1 MATITFDTL
10 KFVETLE
17 NAGITREHASAAAVA
32 VREAQETALAD
43 HAKEQQEL
51 RARAVAELDT
61 KTEKAIYQLSGEMQ
75 QRFAEVDLRIERLDA
90 KFDLLEQ
97 RTHSR
102 FAFLQWMLGIL
113 IAGMMALVM
122 RAFFFPALRNAADVT
137 ADVTNA

>member
-17 NAGITREHASAAAVA
+17 NVGVERTHASALAVA
-32 VREAQETALAD
+32 VREAQKTALAD
-43 HAKEQQEL
+43 HAKDQQESST
-51 RARAVAELDT
+51 RAVAELDT

-75 QRFAEVDLRIERLDA
+75 QRFAEVDLRMERLDA

-102 FAFLQWMLGIL
+102 FSFLQWMLGVL
-113 IAGMMALVM
+113 IAGVMALVM
-122 RAFFFPALRNAADVT
+122 RAFFFPALPSVMPPM
-137 ADVTNA
+137 

>member
-17 NAGITREHASAAAVA
+17 NAGVERAHASAAAVA

-43 HAKEQQEL
+43 HAKEQQEFST
-51 RARAVAELDT
+51 RTVAELDT
-61 KTEKAIYQLSGEMQ
+61 KTEKGLFQLKT
-75 QRFAEVDLRIERLDA
+75 EVERLSA

-122 RAFFFPALRNAADVT
+122 RAFFFPALPSLMPPM
-137 ADVTNA
+137 

>member
-17 NAGITREHASAAAVA
+17 KVGIKREHASAAAVA
-32 VREAQETALAD
+32 VREAQESALAD
-43 HAKEQQEL
+43 HAKEQQEFST
-51 RARAVAELDT
+51 RAVAELDS
-61 KTEKAIYQLSGEMQ
+61 KTEKAFFKTETAVSEMRAEMT
-75 QRFAEVDLRIERLDA
+75 QRLTIMDA

-113 IAGMMALVM
+113 IAGVLALVM
-122 RAFFFPALRNAADVT
+122 RTFFFPALPTVMPPM
-137 ADVTNA
+137 

>member
-17 NAGITREHASAAAVA
+17 NVGIRREHASAAAVA

-61 KTEKAIYQLSGEMQ
+61 KTEKALFKTDLSVSEMRAEMT
-75 QRFAEVDLRIERLDA
+75 QRFTEMSA

-122 RAFFFPALRNAADVT
+122 RAFFFPALPSVMPPM
-137 ADVTNA
+137 